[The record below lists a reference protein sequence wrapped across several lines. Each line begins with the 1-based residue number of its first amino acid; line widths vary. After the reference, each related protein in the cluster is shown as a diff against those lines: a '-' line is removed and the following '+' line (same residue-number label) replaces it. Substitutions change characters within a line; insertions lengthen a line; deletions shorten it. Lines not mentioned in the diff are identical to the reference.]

1 MIPIL
6 CVILFFILGL
16 WILADPLPG
25 ILILNL
31 PEIIG
36 RLVIA
41 AHYTFVAQEW
51 VVNSMVTVSPET
63 ALRAYIHLS
72 NEIEDMYT
80 TPLAHL
86 PEYDDDD
93 DEDV

>member
-6 CVILFFILGL
+6 CVILFFVLGL
-16 WILADPLPG
+16 WILVDPLPG

-36 RLVIA
+36 RLVVA
-41 AHYTFVAQEW
+41 THYLFVSQEW
-51 VVNSMVTVSPET
+51 VVNSMVAVSPET

-72 NEIEDMYT
+72 NEIEELYT
-80 TPLAHL
+80 TPLTHL
-86 PEYDDDD
+86 PFD
-93 DEDV
+93 DEEGDD